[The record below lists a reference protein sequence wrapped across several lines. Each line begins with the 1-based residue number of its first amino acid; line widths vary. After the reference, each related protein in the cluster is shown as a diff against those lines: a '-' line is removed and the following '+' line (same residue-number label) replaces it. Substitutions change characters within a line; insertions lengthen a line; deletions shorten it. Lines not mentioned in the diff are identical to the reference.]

1 MQVPRVDPTHARGY
15 VPVFSGERKKAEADP
30 NYKPVTF
37 YVRPMTEAE
46 CDLYDEF
53 KSRFDPATGTV
64 SIEPN
69 PEVDA
74 RVFADHVERIAN
86 LGFDDGEAIGSAAS
100 FLAARQALPRA
111 YNALYQ
117 EVLTAIRDLS
127 TLTEGERKN

>member
-1 MQVPRVDPTHARGY
+1 MNAPRLDISYARAY
-15 VPVFSGERKKAEADP
+15 VPSFGGERKQAAADP
-30 NYKPVTF
+30 AYSPLTF
-37 YVRPMTEAE
+37 YLRPMTEAE
-46 CDLYDEF
+46 CDVYDEF

-86 LGFDDGEAIGSAAS
+86 LRFADGEPIDTAAA
-100 FLAARQALPRA
+100 FLAARAALPRSF
-111 YNALYQ
+111 NALYQ

-127 TLTEGERKN
+127 TLSEGERKN

>member
-1 MQVPRVDPTHARGY
+1 MKIPRIDQTRARGY
-15 VPVFSGERKKAEADP
+15 VPAFAGERKKAEADTG
-30 NYKPVTF
+30 YQPVTF
-37 YVRPMTEAE
+37 YLRPMTEAE

-86 LGFDDGEAIGSAAS
+86 LCFEDGETIGSAQA
-100 FLAARQALPRA
+100 FLNARQALPRA

-117 EVLTAIRDLS
+117 EVLTAIRDYS
-127 TLTEGERKN
+127 TLNEGERKN